1 MSVYHG
7 YCLPESKTY
16 SMSGLYSK
24 GWNCR
29 WSREEGFRL
38 GSFRAIYIYSKDGTE
53 VEVEVETA
61 TELNELLRS
70 YEIREDDSLMMQ
82 LAEIYWKYVE

>member
-1 MSVYHG
+1 M
-7 YCLPESKTY
+7 
-16 SMSGLYSK
+16 
-24 GWNCR
+24 
-29 WSREEGFRL
+29 
-38 GSFRAIYIYSKDGTE
+38 
-53 VEVEVETA
+53 EVEVETA